1 MVYSKRSSRAL
12 DCKKQEMFGG
22 KRCFIGHSKGILSPR
37 SEAEQVCVREGIVG
51 QKEFDFESET
61 SNLFAIY

>member
-12 DCKKQEMFGG
+12 DCKKQEIFGG

-37 SEAEQVCVREGIVG
+37 SEAEQVCVRRGIVG
-51 QKEFDFESET
+51 QKELDFKSET
-61 SNLFAIY
+61 LNPFAIY

>member
-1 MVYSKRSSRAL
+1 
-12 DCKKQEMFGG
+12 MFGG

-51 QKEFDFESET
+51 QKELDFESET